1 MAGSGRSPLE
11 LLREHNREMRERLKR
26 PKTPLDTL
34 RLVNLR
40 NRLRASRKGLL
51 EDDVDNWLWSENNV
65 AVGSDRKLL
74 RGIEVDIL
82 PNTSSSRQSS
92 L

>member
-1 MAGSGRSPLE
+1 MAEGKRSPLE

-40 NRLRASRKGLL
+40 NRLRASRKELL
-51 EDDVDNWLWSENNV
+51 ALV
-65 AVGSDRKLL
+65 KY
-74 RGIEVDIL
+74 
-82 PNTSSSRQSS
+82 
-92 L
+92 

>member
-1 MAGSGRSPLE
+1 M
-11 LLREHNREMRERLKR
+11 
-26 PKTPLDTL
+26 DTL